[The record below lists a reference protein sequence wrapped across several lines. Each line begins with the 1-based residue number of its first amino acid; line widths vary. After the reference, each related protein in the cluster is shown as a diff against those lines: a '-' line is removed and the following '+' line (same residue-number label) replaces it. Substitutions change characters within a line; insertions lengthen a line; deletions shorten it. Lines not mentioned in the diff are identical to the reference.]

1 MRTVLVIA
9 ICLQL
14 GFYTIL
20 AAILL
25 LRRHRKEISSRSP
38 WLLTCSH
45 AGNAIQGASFLVQIL
60 GTSYQKQAVA
70 IPQIFSHFLFYFPFI
85 LRGYRLYFVFY
96 SDLGE
101 SNKGHNYF
109 LRHLKRSRQVWLL
122 GLLAVLMVPVV
133 LLCAGL
139 VMLNRWETNVY
150 NEEEGP
156 GLFALVYIAV
166 TFAEQV
172 VLVIGIYAL
181 RHVDRDY
188 SMSRELVFICV
199 LWYFNLLFSYHT
211 NLWYWTCEV
220 LARNTVIMCVS
231 VLLPVIQSYKRPE
244 MKETLTLQSLRAL
257 PVILENPLPHDY
269 FQQFLR
275 TRSPKTPLT
284 VLDSELELA
293 GDTVLDLYL
302 RCQIYQDRPS
312 LSAAEETIQEL
323 HNFSEEFSILP
334 SELLQQINLRSQ
346 GPTSELLVPAEN
358 FLWELLETHYFPL
371 FQQSVLFNSLCR
383 FVEQSELRAG
393 RVNSTSLGG
402 DESP

>member
-1 MRTVLVIA
+1 M
-9 ICLQL
+9 CLQL
-14 GFYTIL
+14 GFYTLL
-20 AAILL
+20 AVILL
-25 LRRHRKEISSRSP
+25 LRRHRKEISCRSP
-38 WLLTCSH
+38 WLLACSH
-45 AGNAIQGASFLVQIL
+45 AGNAIQGASFLVQLL
-60 GTSYQKQAVA
+60 GNTEQAQIVA
-70 IPQIFSHFLFYFPFI
+70 IPQIMSHFLFYFPYI

-133 LLCAGL
+133 LMCTALA
-139 VMLNRWETNVY
+139 MLDRLEFKANVY
-150 NEEEGP
+150 SKEDGF
-156 GLFALVYIAV
+156 GWFALVYIAV
-166 TFAEQV
+166 AFIEQI
-172 VLVIGIYAL
+172 VLIIVIYAL

-211 NLWYWTCEV
+211 NLWNWTYEV

-275 TRSPKTPLT
+275 ARSPKTPLT
-284 VLDSELELA
+284 VLDTELELA

-371 FQQSVLFNSLCR
+371 FQQSVLFSSLCR